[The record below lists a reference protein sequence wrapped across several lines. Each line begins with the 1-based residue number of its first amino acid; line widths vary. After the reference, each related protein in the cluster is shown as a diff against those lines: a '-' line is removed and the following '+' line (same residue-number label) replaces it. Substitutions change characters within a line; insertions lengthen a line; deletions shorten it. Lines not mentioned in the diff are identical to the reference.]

1 MELEL
6 EDNLKAHV
14 ASSRTGH
21 MKSRI
26 AEENFRSAPRG
37 HSARWQSMLRKRG
50 AEEKQQDE
58 QARVFIPIESE
69 N

>member
-14 ASSRTGH
+14 LQPDGTYE
-21 MKSRI
+21 SRI

-37 HSARWQSMLRKRG
+37 HSARWQSMLRKRSG
-50 AEEKQQDE
+50 RKKTAGRTGP
-58 QARVFIPIESE
+58 RVYSDRE
-69 N
+69 